1 MEIQGAYS
9 DHYTQSL
16 TGKGLHAVTR
26 PGLQDRMLISVANRV
41 TEASKISHRMGEVD
55 VPLYVAT
62 ARLECLVPHG
72 AIAVFQPEDASCAQA
87 HTHDSRT
94 TGVYIIYV
102 WQDFTFTREMKR
114 LKLKGDWGK
123 Q

>member
-1 MEIQGAYS
+1 MKIQGAYS

-16 TGKGLHAVTR
+16 HAVTR
-26 PGLQDRMLISVANRV
+26 AGLQDRMLVSVANRV
-41 TEASKISHRMGEVD
+41 TEASEVSHRIEEVD

-87 HTHDSRT
+87 HTHDGRT

-102 WQDFTFTREMKR
+102 W
-114 LKLKGDWGK
+114 
-123 Q
+123 